1 MNPASETQASP
12 PLENTGETQSVE
24 ASLPT
29 NWREAL
35 MALIASRIALIQLE
49 SKDAAKDTAKRAA
62 CIIALILCAF
72 FTWALLLASGIAA
85 LAKFFH
91 WPWYGIAFIAAALH
105 LIAAILLAR
114 AAKSPTALAFPVT
127 RSEFQKDREWIE
139 NFQKTPKSND

>member
-1 MNPASETQASP
+1 MNPASETQTSQP
-12 PLENTGETQSVE
+12 VE
-24 ASLPT
+24 AEPMDTPLPT

-35 MALIASRIALIQLE
+35 MALIAARIALIQIE

-85 LAKFFH
+85 LAKICH
-91 WPWYGIAFIAAALH
+91 WPWYGIAFIAAILH

-114 AAKSPTALAFPVT
+114 AAKSPTAPAFPVT

>member
-1 MNPASETQASP
+1 MNPASETQTSP
-12 PLENTGETQSVE
+12 PVENTGGTQAVE

-35 MALIASRIALIQLE
+35 MTLIAARVALIQLE
-49 SKDAAKDTAKRAA
+49 SKDAARDTAKRAA

-85 LAKFFH
+85 LARICH
-91 WPWYGIAFIAAALH
+91 WPWYGIAFIAAAFH
-105 LIAAILLAR
+105 LIAAILLTR
-114 AAKSPTALAFPVT
+114 AAKSPAASAFPVT
-127 RSEFQKDREWIE
+127 RAEFNKDREWIE